1 MSERMTAWQCI
12 GCGRIEA
19 PQPCIGV
26 CQDRKVEF
34 VYAGDYDEALAELGR
49 VRDRV
54 EALAALVRQIAHTT
68 PRSGEWEHTYR
79 ALQERARRLLERL
92 EPSTARD
99 LGSRTP
105 V

>member
-34 VYAGDYDEALAELGR
+34 VYAGDYDETLAELGR
-49 VRDRV
+49 VRDQTD
-54 EALAALVRQIAHTT
+54 ALAAFVRQIAHTT
-68 PRSGEWEHTYR
+68 PRAGEWEHTYR

-92 EPSTARD
+92 DSASAAEAAP
-99 LGSRTP
+99 RTP
-105 V
+105 A